1 MLGIIGAIIV
11 GAIAGWLA
19 NIIMKGGSSG
29 LIMNI
34 LLGIAGGFVGSFVL
48 SIIGISGSGPIGSI
62 IVGVIG
68 ACIII
73 AVVNFIKKR

>member
-19 NIIMKGGSSG
+19 NIIMKGGSNG
-29 LIMNI
+29 LLMNI

-48 SIIGISGSGPIGSI
+48 KLIGISGSGIIGSI

-73 AVVNFIKKR
+73 AVVNFIKKK

>member
-1 MLGIIGAIIV
+1 MFGIIGAIIV

-34 LLGIAGGFVGSFVL
+34 LLGIAGGFVGSFAL
-48 SIIGISGSGPIGSI
+48 NIIGISGSGPIGSI

>member
-1 MLGIIGAIIV
+1 MFGIIGGIIV
-11 GAIAGWLA
+11 GAIAGWIA
-19 NIIMKGGSSG
+19 NIIMKGGSGG

-48 SIIGISGSGPIGSI
+48 GIVGIGGSGPIGSI
-62 IVGVIG
+62 IVAVIG

-73 AVVNFIKKR
+73 AVVNYFKKK

>member
-1 MLGIIGAIIV
+1 MLGIIGAIIL
-11 GAIAGWLA
+11 GAIAGWIA

-29 LIMNI
+29 LVMNI

-48 SIIGISGSGPIGSI
+48 GLIGIGGSGPIGKL
-62 IVGVIG
+62 IVGVVG

-73 AVVNFIKKR
+73 AVVNYFKKK